1 MNIKKIYKL
10 FVNNNSISI
19 DSRNI
24 KINDIFFAIKGPNFD
39 GNNFAIEAIKK
50 GASHVICDNLEVSD
64 KSDKIIYVED
74 SVKALQKLANYHR
87 KLLSAMII
95 AITGSNGKTTSKELI
110 FNVLKTKYNTI
121 ATKGNLNNHLGV
133 PLSLLSM
140 NRDTEF
146 GVIEMGANNL
156 NEITLLC
163 EIAEPDFGYI
173 TNFGNAHLEG
183 FKSLEGVI
191 KGKSELYN
199 YLINNNKTIFYN
211 SKNKEQSSL
220 VNKYINTYSYG
231 PNSESNCIVNKV
243 KADNIHIEY
252 NNNLI
257 ISEIYGDYNFDNI
270 CIAISIGQ
278 YFNVEFKDIKKGVE
292 SYLPENNRSQVIKK
306 ASNTIILDAYNANPS
321 SMSLAIES
329 FSKRNELEEDFNSY
343 I

>member
-146 GVIEMGANNL
+146 GVIEM
-156 NEITLLC
+156 
-163 EIAEPDFGYI
+163 
-173 TNFGNAHLEG
+173 
-183 FKSLEGVI
+183 V
-191 KGKSELYN
+191 
-199 YLINNNKTIFYN
+199 
-211 SKNKEQSSL
+211 Q
-220 VNKYINTYSYG
+220 
-231 PNSESNCIVNKV
+231 
-243 KADNIHIEY
+243 
-252 NNNLI
+252 I
-257 ISEIYGDYNFDNI
+257 I
-270 CIAISIGQ
+270 
-278 YFNVEFKDIKKGVE
+278 
-292 SYLPENNRSQVIKK
+292 
-306 ASNTIILDAYNANPS
+306 
-321 SMSLAIES
+321 
-329 FSKRNELEEDFNSY
+329 
-343 I
+343 